1 QAADMLL
8 HNYRNLNRDL
18 DVVYKT
24 AACYSINK
32 DGGEFFDNLNRKLFY
47 NYPSSN
53 IETYRGCIR
62 VPVGQSGCQAVRTEL
77 SLPENTDANDGCD
90 LCLTDK
96 CNGSAGLK
104 VSLGAMLLLLVL
116 GVKNLL

>member
-8 HNYRNLNRDL
+8 QNYRNLNRDL
-18 DVVYKT
+18 DITYKT

-32 DGGEFFDNLNRKLFY
+32 DGGEFFNNLNMKLFDNVPY
-47 NYPSSN
+47 SGT
-53 IETYRGCIR
+53 ETYRGCIR

-77 SLPENTDANDGCD
+77 NLPENTDANDGCD

-104 VSLGAMLLLLVL
+104 VSLGAMILLVVL